1 MEILFFVLGAVAL
14 ISGGLVV
21 FQPHPLRSALWL
33 IVNFFAVAGIYL
45 LAHAEFIAA
54 IQVIV
59 YAGAIIVLFLFV
71 IMLLNLRRAE
81 ETPVMPYYGQKLAGI
96 YLLAHAEF
104 IAAIQVI
111 VYAGAIMVLFLFVI
125 MLLNLRQPEATPK
138 FPFFGQ
144 KLGGIILAAFTALI
158 LFYGFTQA
166 KLPAAKEMAP
176 GLGNTESIARSL
188 FTDYLLPFEVTSVLL
203 LVAIVGAVVL
213 AKTKLK

>member
-1 MEILFFVLGAVAL
+1 MQTLFFVLGAVAL

-59 YAGAIIVLFLFV
+59 YAGAIMVLFLFV
-71 IMLLNLRRAE
+71 IMLLNLRRPE
-81 ETPVMPYYGQKLAGI
+81 EVPMIPFLGQK
-96 YLLAHAEF
+96 
-104 IAAIQVI
+104 
-111 VYAGAIMVLFLFVI
+111 FL
-125 MLLNLRQPEATPK
+125 
-138 FPFFGQ
+138 
-144 KLGGIILAAFTALI
+144 GIILA
-158 LFYGFTQA
+158 GFTGLLVVYA
-166 KLPAAKEMAP
+166 LRRTALPAARDLVP

-213 AKTKLK
+213 AKSRLK

>member
-1 MEILFFVLGAVAL
+1 MQTLFFILGAVAL

-59 YAGAIIVLFLFV
+59 YAGAIMVLFLFV
-71 IMLLNLRRAE
+71 IMLLNLRRPE
-81 ETPVMPYYGQKLAGI
+81 EAPAIPYIGQKFLGAVLAG
-96 YLLAHAEF
+96 
-104 IAAIQVI
+104 
-111 VYAGAIMVLFLFVI
+111 
-125 MLLNLRQPEATPK
+125 
-138 FPFFGQ
+138 
-144 KLGGIILAAFTALI
+144 FTALLMI
-158 LFYGFTQA
+158 FAYRRA
-166 KLPAAKEMAP
+166 ALPPAREFVP

-213 AKTKLK
+213 AKSRLR